1 MMEIMK
7 LGLLHERHASVIR
20 RIRFC
25 FKKGLGTSI
34 SKNGHFFNEAVSTTF
49 LHIIIIVDYIRS

>member
-1 MMEIMK
+1 MK